1 MLTARELVD
10 VERALRDEW
19 VLSIYVDPRRT
30 DPAARGEWRRMLGQR
45 LGAVRRSAATG
56 SADERE
62 ACTAAIAHLD
72 AWLAEAK
79 ERAPT
84 RPWAAFVT
92 RDGVR
97 HAATLPTAPR
107 AQAWWGRGPRIAAY
121 ACAVTPRPP
130 VLVALADAERVRLL
144 RQRSGEIEEL
154 ETIGAPHVAHEP
166 LHMGD
171 APRPGFHPGA
181 RGATAADTAQRQQQ
195 HRRRQ
200 LARAAAERLGELDR
214 DHEWIAVGGA
224 PEPLAALRAA
234 LPSAMLERVF
244 VLPALSGAATPA
256 DIGRAVDQG
265 AVLLRSLNDLVL
277 VDELL
282 ASYGADG
289 AGAAGLQATERALAS
304 RAVRHLLITP
314 GFMERDAES
323 AEAVVR
329 AALEQGAQVDTM
341 LGAAAERLDRDA
353 GGIGASLRFAPA
365 AGAVPT
371 PAGAHRLA

>member
-45 LGAVRRSAATG
+45 LGVVRRSTAAA

-62 ACTAAIAHLD
+62 ASTAALAHLES
-72 AWLAEAK
+72 WLAEAM

-121 ACAVTPRPP
+121 GCAVSPRPP
-130 VLVALADAERVRLL
+130 VLVALADADRVRLL
-144 RQRSGEIEEL
+144 RQRAGEIEEL
-154 ETIGAPHVAHEP
+154 ETIGVPHAAHEF
-166 LHMGD
+166 LHTGD
-171 APRPGFHPGA
+171 APRPGFRAGA
-181 RGATAADTAQRQQQ
+181 RGAAATDTAQRQQR
-195 HRRRQ
+195 HRRHR

-214 DHEWIAVGGA
+214 DHEWIALGGA
-224 PEPLAALRAA
+224 PEPLATLRAA
-234 LPSAMLERVF
+234 LPSAVRERVF
-244 VLPALSGAATPA
+244 VLPALSGAATLA

-265 AVLLRSLNDLVL
+265 AVLLRRLNELVL

-289 AGAAGLQATERALAS
+289 AGAAGQQATERALAS
-304 RAVRHLLITP
+304 RAVRHLLLTP
-314 GFMERDAES
+314 SFMERHADS

-365 AGAVPT
+365 VGAVPT
-371 PAGAHRLA
+371 PAGASQPT